1 MTNPCSL
8 TLKNIQHSS
17 NMLDLNWIWYC
28 LSIMDTARWKGS
40 LGHQIRTHI
49 LLGRSR
55 YVNSQNK
62 FSLIIFCITCVCTHY
77 VPSSISDLQSYALK
91 SPQNFLITTLNILQA
106 PCSIS
111 IPVSWYASSFIIS
124 LIYKLSYI
132 PSLNFS
138 SLIPETFCFEHII
151 SLLLDP

>member
-1 MTNPCSL
+1 MTNPCNLS
-8 TLKNIQHSS
+8 LKNIQHSS
-17 NMLDLNWIWYC
+17 NMLGLNCICYC

-49 LLGRSR
+49 LLGKSR

-62 FSLIIFCITCVCTHY
+62 LSLIIFCIPWVCMHCVL
-77 VPSSISDLQSYALK
+77 SSIGDLQFSALK
-91 SPQNFLITTLNILQA
+91 YPQMFLITLNVLQA

-111 IPVSWYASSFIIS
+111 IPVSRYASSFIIS
-124 LIYKLSYI
+124 LIYKPSHI

-138 SLIPETFCFEHII
+138 SLIPETFCFENII